1 MKTKVWAFALVA
13 MLTLAGVFVFSV
25 SDESDATT
33 TAGQLGV
40 YVNYGVDS
48 GDYSLWNGGNASGY
62 NAYMALAAYC
72 AAQNKNLVADGN
84 YTISTSYTTINS
96 AYGTVTSIGNY
107 PAAGTA
113 NTWFGF
119 YFSVDTNQW
128 EPMDVA
134 PGFYKPFSDY
144 DIKTRAAN
152 VAFFCGTAD
161 QATTAITHLPTS
173 HNANGIA
180 QYFST
185 PVVVSSSTVPA
196 TTFRIIPTAVTE
208 GSPICQH
215 YVDDDGESYMTVVGY
230 GSDAYLALKN
240 AMDTLNV
247 PCSHY
252 TFYSPTTLTTNNA
265 VSLNENYS
273 HMTKLFNLT
282 ESGSATAGWHYW
294 STYTG
299 VGNNTTYCSL
309 FLGFYANGGV
319 SGYNSAS
326 YTLDYVFSPPYPSS
340 S

>member
-84 YTISTSYTTINS
+84 YTISTPYTTINS

-196 TTFRIIPTAVTE
+196 TTFRIIPTADV
-208 GSPICQH
+208 PCDH
-215 YVDDDGESYMTVVGY
+215 YTNDAGQTYMTVTGY

-240 AMDTLNV
+240 AMDTLN
-247 PCSHY
+247 PSCSDY
-252 TFYSPTTLTTNNA
+252 TFYAPTTLTTNGV
-265 VSLNENYS
+265 VSLNANYS
-273 HMTKLFNLT
+273 YMTKLFDLSEKGSNT
-282 ESGSATAGWHYW
+282 EGWHYW

-299 VGNNTTYCSL
+299 LGVNSSNYCSL
-309 FLGFYANGGV
+309 LLGFYANGGV
-319 SGYNSAS
+319 SGFNSTT
-326 YTLDYVFSPPYPSS
+326 YTLEYVSSPPYPSS
-340 S
+340 